1 MLQGDIGVDCL
12 VDGTVEGIEE
22 VAVFDDKEFN
32 NISKRLHSLSIG
44 ESKIFFSRTSPA
56 LKKTITQN
64 NLFVKKIF
72 WKITK

>member
-32 NISKRLHSLSIG
+32 NISKRLHSLSIVG
-44 ESKIFFSRTSPA
+44 ESKIF
-56 LKKTITQN
+56 L
-64 NLFVKKIF
+64 IF
-72 WKITK
+72 LSIKFLMK